1 MKPEKTNMDKPVEPQ
16 LGRKDGFFTLE
27 SCLYLPRPV
36 EMIFPFF
43 ADAANLEVLT
53 PPWLRFEILTPL
65 PILMRPGA
73 IIEYRIR
80 LHGIPLRWMT
90 EITAWEPPN
99 RFVDEQRRGPYRQWI
114 HEHTF
119 TPRGDGTEMRDFV
132 RYKVPGGRLVH
143 FFFVRPD
150 VRKIFAYRALQL
162 QKLVPGTDRIPERRA
177 KRTWLPSHWGCA
189 RHFCFA
195 TRAPIPPP
203 TGISCHP
210 RPSPREWHTAPGSKT
225 ESRHKFFPSGGP
237 PLRALRWIL
246 DTQETYL
253 DLTSSRSIRI

>member
-1 MKPEKTNMDKPVEPQ
+1 MKPEETNMDKPVEPQ

-80 LHGIPLRWMT
+80 LHGIPLRWLT

-119 TPRGDGTEMRDFV
+119 IPRGDGTEVRDFV

-162 QKLVPGTDRIPERRA
+162 QKL
-177 KRTWLPSHWGCA
+177 
-189 RHFCFA
+189 
-195 TRAPIPPP
+195 
-203 TGISCHP
+203 
-210 RPSPREWHTAPGSKT
+210 
-225 ESRHKFFPSGGP
+225 FP
-237 PLRALRWIL
+237 
-246 DTQETYL
+246 
-253 DLTSSRSIRI
+253 